1 MKYYKQVIPEKL
13 DIKIKEIEKCP
24 PKIPGF
30 RMSFLKQIIY
40 WICTKKEENGYSYL
54 NMKYLRTQIPQAEQY
69 IRFLLA
75 EEIIERTNGYIPGER
90 SYGYRIAIK
99 YESKYI
105 VTNVTD
111 QKLIRKIE
119 ETPRKFAWG
128 FSVQNKYIQDFTID
142 PQAIKFAENNYS
154 GESYNSAI
162 VSINMA
168 NNGEKYSLI
177 DNAGGRFYSPLTN
190 MPSGLRQFVRVKD
203 RYLKANVDIRNS
215 QPYFSIMIL
224 TNPKEVA
231 RFTKCK
237 DLAMILKNLYVSD
250 NYDIKLYIE
259 LVTNGKFYEYLI
271 PYFEAKKLIS
281 TDLSP
286 KEKRSSV
293 KEQVMKILF
302 DRNRPRLSRAKKIFR
317 ALFPTVSE
325 IFSIVRGI
333 FGGERFPILLQAIE
347 AHVILKVIIP
357 ILNNRHPD
365 IICFTVHDSILVT
378 DNPEVVEGVM
388 TEELTKYT
396 GYSPILKTE
405 LFALNEFSPQSIT
418 NQSKG
423 EGESG
428 REESTGEA
436 EYYYGSKT
444 SVIN

>member
-69 IRFLLA
+69 VKYLRSDGL
-75 EEIIERTNGYIPGER
+75 IERTEGYIPGER
-90 SYGYRIAIK
+90 SYGYRIAPEYDSRYIIK
-99 YESKYI
+99 
-105 VTNVTD
+105 NVTD

-119 ETPRKFAWG
+119 ETPRKFARG
-128 FSVQNKYIQDFTID
+128 FSVQNKYIKDFTID
-142 PQAIKFAENNYS
+142 PQAVRFAECNYS

-162 VSINMA
+162 ISINMA

-177 DNAGGRFYSPLTN
+177 DTAGGRFYSPLTN

-203 RYLKANVDIRNS
+203 RYLRANVDIRNS
-215 QPYFSIMIL
+215 QPYFSVMIL

-231 RFTKCK
+231 MFTKSK
-237 DLAMILKNLYVSD
+237 DLAMVLKNLYVSD
-250 NYDIKLYIE
+250 NYDVNLYIE
-259 LVTNGKFYEYLI
+259 LVTNGRFYEYLI

-286 KEKRSSV
+286 EEKRSSV
-293 KEQVMKILF
+293 KEHVMKILF

-333 FGGERFPILLQAIE
+333 YGGERFPILLQAIE
-347 AHVILKVIIP
+347 AHVILKVIMP
-357 ILNNRHPD
+357 ILDKEHPD
-365 IICFTVHDSILVT
+365 IIAFTVHDSILVT
-378 DNPEVVEGVM
+378 DNPDVVECVM

-405 LFALNEFSPQSIT
+405 LFTAIEIFPQSIT
-418 NQSKG
+418 NQSTG
-423 EGESG
+423 EGNQG
-428 REESTGEA
+428 KEESTGA
-436 EYYYGSKT
+436 VEYYYDSKT